1 MSGFTAGDCER
12 AADHL
17 ATDEITNVINTLRD
31 GEKTAIAKIARL
43 YARKTHYGHED
54 LLQEAYCR
62 ILDGRRGWLRGV
74 PAVLFFRGVIR
85 SIAWEWKM
93 ERTNEATDIGDEG
106 ALERGTLAK
115 IDVMK
120 ILALFDDDP
129 VARKI
134 VLGMM
139 DGSRGEEL
147 QESSGLNPTEYES
160 KRKKIRRRIEKLA

>member
-1 MSGFTAGDCER
+1 MSGFTAGDSER
-12 AADHL
+12 AAEHL
-17 ATDEITNVINTLRD
+17 ATAEITNAINALRD
-31 GEKTAIAKIARL
+31 GEKTAIVKIARL
-43 YARKTHYGHED
+43 YARKTRYGHED

-62 ILDGRRGWLRGV
+62 VLDGRRGWLRGV
-74 PAVLFFRGVIR
+74 PAILFFRGVMR
-85 SIAWEWKM
+85 SIAWEWKT
-93 ERTNEATDIGDEG
+93 EFTNEDIDIGDEG

-139 DGSRGEEL
+139 DGARGEEL

-160 KRKKIRRRIEKLA
+160 KRKKIRRRIEKLG

>member
-1 MSGFTAGDCER
+1 MSD
-12 AADHL
+12 L
-17 ATDEITNVINTLRD
+17 ATEQRDSSANRLSAGEIIREIKALRD
-31 GEKTAIAKIARL
+31 SEKIAIVKMARL
-43 YARKTHYGHED
+43 YARKTRYGYED

-74 PAVLFFRGVIR
+74 PAVLFFRGVMR

-93 ERTNEATDIGDEG
+93 EFTNEDIDIGDEG

-129 VARKI
+129 IARKI

-139 DGSRGEEL
+139 DGARGEEL
-147 QESSGLNPTEYES
+147 QEQSGLNPTEYES
-160 KRKKIRRRIEKLA
+160 KRRKIRRRIEKLA